1 MAPRGDD
8 DRTAATTSHATTR
21 HDIDLA
27 LGANTAEQI
36 DRTLLP
42 QVVAIALIVIVF
54 ERRLDG
60 SAIWWWGACALANV
74 VRGAVFNLRYKR
86 SILDGVVDDRPS
98 VLITLSGLFFGATW
112 GSLVVIAD
120 HLGSPDDRSLAVI
133 ITLAAMSLS
142 AVVMAGSRSRFLT
155 VLAGNIVTIGIAW
168 TLADDLDWA
177 FGGLIVIYF
186 LLAAFL
192 HDTMHRMIRK
202 NTESTQ
208 RNEVLAA
215 RLADVL
221 AHEDPMTKILN
232 RDGLM
237 AWVER
242 STPPTSTH
250 LVAVAVGNVERL
262 SAVNELFGAD
272 HGDAVLTAIAAR
284 LATSATA
291 TATACRVAGDEF
303 AFVELID
310 TEAESART
318 MARLVEAVREP
329 VRLDA
334 QTLEVSMS
342 TAVMCGRSNEV
353 EALLME
359 ASAAVRSER
368 ARRSPSLASANGP
381 LQDRRELID
390 ELQIGLDNGSVV
402 PWFQPIV
409 GCDQR
414 SVIAWEALARWIHP
428 TRGLIPPMQFL
439 GLVDLGGFA
448 SAFTDRMIDDSIR
461 FVAELNR
468 RGLSDTASVHVN
480 LTAAQARRPNLV
492 EVVTGILERHEV
504 RPSALTI
511 EMTEQDIPD
520 IDEQLV
526 ANLQRLEDLGVGLSI
541 DDFGTG
547 YSSLSHLLDIRAT
560 ELKIDKRFVDG
571 LPSDRTSAELVRGVL
586 GLARGMGLSTVAEG
600 VETSDQ
606 ADFLLANGCDSYQ
619 GYLTSPALPAAEALA
634 FVASAPPRR
643 RLAARPISASKI

>member
-1 MAPRGDD
+1 MALFGDA
-8 DRTAATTSHATTR
+8 DRTAATASDTNTR

-27 LGANTAEQI
+27 LGATTAKQI
-36 DRTLLP
+36 DRTLVP
-42 QVVAIALIVIVF
+42 QGIAIVLIVAVF
-54 ERRLDG
+54 DRRLEG
-60 SAIWWWGACALANV
+60 TAIWWWGACALANV
-74 VRGAVFNLRYKR
+74 VRGAVFNVRYKR
-86 SILDGVVDDRPS
+86 SISDGVIDDQPS
-98 VLITLSGLFFGATW
+98 VVKTVSSLVFGATW

-120 HLGSPDDRSLAVI
+120 RFGSPDDRSLAVI

-142 AVVMAGSRSRFLT
+142 AVVTAGSRSWFLT
-155 VLAGNIVTIGIAW
+155 VLAGNVVTIGIAW
-168 TLADDLDWA
+168 TIADDLDWA

-186 LLAAFL
+186 ALAAFL

-202 NTESTQ
+202 NTESMQ

-215 RLADVL
+215 RLAEVL

-237 AWVER
+237 AWVDR
-242 STPPTSTH
+242 STPPPSTQ

-272 HGDAVLTAIAAR
+272 HGDAVLTAIGAR
-284 LATSATA
+284 LAGSATA
-291 TATACRVAGDEF
+291 KATPCRVAGDEF
-303 AFVELID
+303 AIVELID
-310 TEAESART
+310 SEAQSALT

-329 VRLDA
+329 VHLGG

-368 ARRSPSLASANGP
+368 ARRSPSLASASGP

-390 ELQIGLDNGSVV
+390 ELQIGLDNGAVI

-409 GCDQR
+409 GCDQHA
-414 SVIAWEALARWIHP
+414 VIAWEALARWIHP

-448 SAFTDRMIDDSIR
+448 SAFTDRMIDDSVR

-468 RGLSDTASVHVN
+468 RGLSDAASVHVN
-480 LTAAQARRPNLV
+480 LAAAQARRPNLV
-492 EVVTGILERHEV
+492 EFVTEILERHGV
-504 RPSALTI
+504 SPSALTI

-526 ANLQRLEDLGVGLSI
+526 GNLQRLEDLGVGLSI

-560 ELKIDKRFVDG
+560 ELKIDKRFVEG
-571 LPSDRTSAELVRGVL
+571 LPSDQTSAELVRGVL

-600 VETSDQ
+600 VETTGQ

-619 GYLTSPALPAAEALA
+619 GFLTSPALPAAEALA
-634 FVASAPPRR
+634 FVALAPQPH
-643 RLAARPISASKI
+643 RPATTPSSTSKV